1 MAVKQ
6 TEKEVAQVSAHDLS
20 MGLHSAFNRWL
31 YVRRVSGVRCEC
43 PLDLSLRA
51 VIIILIGGVNIFK
64 HDM

>member
-20 MGLHSAFNRWL
+20 MGLHSAVNRWL

-43 PLDLSLRA
+43 PQIFL
-51 VIIILIGGVNIFK
+51 IIILMGGVNIFK
-64 HDM
+64 HVM